1 MNSMSTNQSQLFDSS
16 NRLSWNRS
24 DPEQRLLFR
33 GGRFTRVN
41 NFCSFLLALIG
52 TCLFYTALIPL
63 HEEYVAQMFTERG
76 RVPYAIVFFFFWA
89 MAILV
94 LKSLKLK
101 LQRKTLRLPILPENS
116 EFVLSPTTVGEV
128 TKKIHQVVDEPR
140 QFILLNRIEIALSN
154 LKNLGRV
161 ADLDE
166 ILRSQ
171 GEQDESTV
179 ETSYSIINGFVW
191 AIPVLGFIGTVEGL
205 SISIGGFGDVL
216 ATTEQLSEIKSSLQ
230 GVTSGLA
237 IAFETTLQ
245 GLVAALIVQ
254 LFLNQ
259 TKKQEEEFLDDCA
272 EYCIRNIVGRLRLA
286 PYEAKGKE

>member
-1 MNSMSTNQSQLFDSS
+1 MNQTRSPNGLS
-16 NRLSWNRS
+16 RLSWYHS

-41 NFCSFLLALIG
+41 NTCSFVLALISA
-52 TCLFYTALIPL
+52 CLFYAALLPL
-63 HEEYVAQMFTERG
+63 NEMYFAQTFTQRG
-76 RVPYAIVFFFFWA
+76 FVPYAIVFLFCWSI
-89 MAILV
+89 AILF
-94 LKSLKLK
+94 LKSGKLK
-101 LQRKTLRLPILPENS
+101 LQRKALQLPILPENP
-116 EFVLSPTTVGEV
+116 EFVLSSNTVGEV
-128 TKKIHQVVDEPR
+128 TKRIHQVVDEPR

-179 ETSYSIINGFVW
+179 ETSYSIISGFVW

-205 SISIGGFGDVL
+205 SLSIGGFGQVL
-216 ATTEQLSEIKSSLQ
+216 SSTEQLSEIKSSLQ
-230 GVTSGLA
+230 HVTAGLS

-245 GLVAALIVQ
+245 GLLAALVVQ
-254 LFLNQ
+254 LLLTQ
-259 TKKQEEEFLDDCA
+259 TKKREEEFLDDCA
-272 EYCIRNIVGRLRLA
+272 EYCVRNVVGRLRLT
-286 PYEAKGKE
+286 PYEMMSNE